1 MYNKV
6 NIDRYKIRVDSK
18 IDNKIRLYKSLLMY
32 GWYTVSTKRKI
43 IVAISDFANFCN
55 VPYETVRKKY
65 FKELLDAGIVY
76 DYRRIRRLPNQED
89 LLPWG
94 VLTFSIDFDQ
104 LISMVEYLSDE
115 KLPVNTIEWDE
126 QCDLLF
132 TNYINY
138 LREKKNVDLSQ
149 NEKDDTEHLEK
160 LVEENKEYIN
170 LLNEVNDD
178 KIKMLYLTEGKK
190 RLTSLLCGT
199 PNPDHHQGE
208 VYQKRYRYLCNA
220 LNCDKEDIVEF
231 DVNAS
236 IYRLSYEI
244 GNGVVRT
251 GGDIY
256 EMIYDEC
263 GFGKDFISIRPYFK
277 KILMPIYMNEG
288 GCHHRA
294 WLYRNYGKPLYSKNG
309 KYIEGLDSESKIAYD
324 KIIEH
329 TGMELIDV
337 LLMLKEAMHK
347 VLNLDK
353 FYKADIFILESN
365 LHILMHKRFK
375 DMGIKT
381 YNVYDGFYFDKRCGI
396 TQKEFNKVYRT
407 SVRKLIFKPVESVT

>member
-1 MYNKV
+1 MDNKGADSGYECGFSVMYNKV

-170 LLNEVNDD
+170 LLDEVNDD
-178 KIKMLYLTEGKK
+178 KIKMLYLT
-190 RLTSLLCGT
+190 
-199 PNPDHHQGE
+199 
-208 VYQKRYRYLCNA
+208 
-220 LNCDKEDIVEF
+220 
-231 DVNAS
+231 
-236 IYRLSYEI
+236 
-244 GNGVVRT
+244 
-251 GGDIY
+251 
-256 EMIYDEC
+256 
-263 GFGKDFISIRPYFK
+263 
-277 KILMPIYMNEG
+277 
-288 GCHHRA
+288 
-294 WLYRNYGKPLYSKNG
+294 
-309 KYIEGLDSESKIAYD
+309 
-324 KIIEH
+324 
-329 TGMELIDV
+329 
-337 LLMLKEAMHK
+337 
-347 VLNLDK
+347 
-353 FYKADIFILESN
+353 
-365 LHILMHKRFK
+365 
-375 DMGIKT
+375 
-381 YNVYDGFYFDKRCGI
+381 
-396 TQKEFNKVYRT
+396 
-407 SVRKLIFKPVESVT
+407 